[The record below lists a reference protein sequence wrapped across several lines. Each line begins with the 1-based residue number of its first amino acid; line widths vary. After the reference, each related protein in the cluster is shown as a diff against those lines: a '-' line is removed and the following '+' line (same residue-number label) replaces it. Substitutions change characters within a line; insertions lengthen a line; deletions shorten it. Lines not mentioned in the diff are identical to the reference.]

1 LLSQLL
7 GREAIAFETATLRP
21 AAADRNILI
30 TGAAGSIGSE
40 LCRQVA
46 GLEPRVL
53 VAFDN
58 AESGLFH
65 LDQDLQGKLPGRFF
79 PAVGD
84 IRDPRRVHELMERYR
99 FDAVFHAAAYKHVP
113 LMEAYPLELTQTNVL
128 GTWNLAQAAAEH
140 GIGRFVLISTD
151 KAVHPANV
159 MGLTKRVAELLL
171 AAMASESP
179 SSTRFAAVRFGNVL
193 GSSGSVV
200 PTFHEQIAR
209 GGPVTVTHPEVRR
222 YFMTTSEA
230 VHLVLQVAAMA
241 DPSGTFVLDMGEP
254 VRIAD
259 LARQM
264 IRAWGFTPDR
274 DIEIQYVGLRAG
286 EKLDEELLA
295 NGEQAAATAHPK
307 IQKLHRPVVLPV
319 GLSAWIEQLRSTID
333 ARDEAGTIA
342 HLARLV
348 PEYEPGETWAAIR
361 RPRAVSMPAG
371 VG

>member
-1 LLSQLL
+1 MQRYS
-7 GREAIAFETATLRP
+7 
-21 AAADRNILI
+21 
-30 TGAAGSIGSE
+30 
-40 LCRQVA
+40 
-46 GLEPRVL
+46 
-53 VAFDN
+53 FD
-58 AESGLFH
+58 
-65 LDQDLQGKLPGRFF
+65 
-79 PAVGD
+79 V
-84 IRDPRRVHELMERYR
+84 
-99 FDAVFHAAAYKHVP
+99 VFHAAAYKHVP

-140 GIGRFVLISTD
+140 CVGRFVLISTD

-171 AAMASESP
+171 GAMAGDFP
-179 SSTRFAAVRFGNVL
+179 GHTRFAVVRFGNVL

-222 YFMTTSEA
+222 YFMTTGEA
-230 VHLVLQVAAMA
+230 AHLVLQVSAMD

-274 DIEIQYVGLRAG
+274 DIAIQYVGLRAG
-286 EKLDEELLA
+286 EKLDEKLFA
-295 NGEQAAATAHPK
+295 NGEQTRATSHPK
-307 IQKLHRPVVLPV
+307 ICALHGPAVLAE
-319 GLSAWIEQLRSTID
+319 GIAAWMEKLRSAID

-342 HLARLV
+342 HLVRLV

-361 RPRAVSMPAG
+361 RPRAVSMPAA